1 MKLIKIDHTV
11 KSILIFSD
19 MVYYHHDRFPIQE
32 LDRYFEQKLKRN
44 PDYFEGMEEKIKQA
58 ILLAHQQNIGN
69 RDLELELDLNLYPPI
84 VARAVLTSTQNRNL
98 LREQLKNKVSIP
110 FLKQNPALSWEIIED
125 YLFCLFST
133 RNILRIFE
141 ELKAFNVPEL
151 TELVAEKIPTSL
163 IDECLSKQVVLEGF
177 GQNLN
182 LTHSQM
188 NILIQGEY
196 VDACAMLARRSDL
209 PVEIFET
216 LAKSSFKK
224 VIDNLSYSHMMTRVA
239 FDALLAK
246 ERWDVIKPHH
256 IEQFIEKSFVDEYI
270 QKSIS
275 PNSEIKIGRTSLLL
289 HIMAKFPTRL
299 LDEAHAQLILQSGMI
314 SLDEI
319 LAEFTS
325 FESVMRQ
332 LGSELVQDNITNLAK
347 EAVKKT
353 LPKNPHLTDEIIR
366 EIIQTCGLQ
375 NAECF
380 FPFLSSIKS
389 VSYMRELYA
398 LNTYHHA
405 GICYGLIKNP
415 NLPEDLLADIAKE
428 NPHLLRVV
436 IERITSPELIHSSV
450 AKEISL
456 NINFQSGYVD
466 IIRSVIQKLSS
477 KTPFPEVMAK
487 LLKASNLAHL
497 GLIKNPHLPL
507 DIELKFSKMKS
518 ENGLI
523 ALAKWT
529 TREEVMRALLN
540 KSYEVRFALS
550 CNPFVPPFILEQL
563 IDEDDLSLCE
573 SIAQHHNIDENV
585 VVHLERMQSDI
596 INQALNSNPSYIALD
611 DKDLYLED
619 L

>member
-1 MKLIKIDHTV
+1 MKLIKIDQTV
-11 KSILIFSD
+11 KPILILSD

-44 PDYFEGMEEKIKQA
+44 SDYFEGMEEKIKQA
-58 ILLAHQQNIGN
+58 ILFAHQRNIGN

-163 IDECLSKQVVLEGF
+163 IDECLSKQVVFEGF
-177 GQNLN
+177 GKNPN
-182 LTHSQM
+182 LTPSQM
-188 NILIQGEY
+188 HRLIQGEY

-209 PVEIFET
+209 PTDIFEALT
-216 LAKSSFKK
+216 LIPSKK
-224 VIDNLSYSHMMTRVA
+224 VIDNLKHSNMMTLVA
-239 FDALLAK
+239 FNALLAK
-246 ERWDVIKPHH
+246 ERWDVIKPHY
-256 IEQFIEKSFVDEYI
+256 IERFIKKSFVDEYI
-270 QKSIS
+270 QKSLS
-275 PNSEIKIGRTSLLL
+275 PNSEVKIGNQFLLL
-289 HIMAKFPTRL
+289 HVMVKFPAKL
-299 LDEAHAQLILQSGMI
+299 LDEAHAQLMLQSSLI
-314 SLDEI
+314 SINEI

-325 FESVMRQ
+325 FESIMRQ
-332 LGSELVQDNITNLAK
+332 LGLELSQNNITNLAK
-347 EAVKKT
+347 EAIMRA
-353 LPKNPHLTDEIIR
+353 LPKNSHLTDEIIR
-366 EIIQTCGLQ
+366 EIIQACGLQ
-375 NAECF
+375 HAERF
-380 FPFLSSIKS
+380 FPFVSSIKN

-398 LNTYHHA
+398 LNTYQHA
-405 GICYGLIKNP
+405 GICYGLVKNP
-415 NLPEDLLADIAKE
+415 NLPEDLLVDIAKE
-428 NPHLLRVV
+428 YPHLLDVV
-436 IERITSPELIHSSV
+436 IERIISPELIHSNV
-450 AKEISL
+450 AKEIAL
-456 NINFQSGYVD
+456 NIDFQGGYVD
-466 IIRSVIQKLSS
+466 ILRSVAQKLSN
-477 KTPFPEVMAK
+477 KTPLPEVMEK
-487 LLKASNLAHL
+487 LLKTSNLARL
-497 GLIKNPHLPL
+497 ELIKNPHLPL
-507 DIELKFSKMKS
+507 EIELRFSKMKS

-529 TREEVMRALLN
+529 AHEEVMRTLLN

-563 IDEDDLSLCE
+563 INEDDLSLCE

-596 INQALNSNPSYIALD
+596 INRALNSNPSYITLD
-611 DKDLYLED
+611 DEDLYLED

>member
-1 MKLIKIDHTV
+1 M
-11 KSILIFSD
+11 
-19 MVYYHHDRFPIQE
+19 
-32 LDRYFEQKLKRN
+32 
-44 PDYFEGMEEKIKQA
+44 
-58 ILLAHQQNIGN
+58 
-69 RDLELELDLNLYPPI
+69 
-84 VARAVLTSTQNRNL
+84 
-98 LREQLKNKVSIP
+98 
-110 FLKQNPALSWEIIED
+110 
-125 YLFCLFST
+125 
-133 RNILRIFE
+133 
-141 ELKAFNVPEL
+141 
-151 TELVAEKIPTSL
+151 
-163 IDECLSKQVVLEGF
+163 
-177 GQNLN
+177 
-182 LTHSQM
+182 
-188 NILIQGEY
+188 
-196 VDACAMLARRSDL
+196 
-209 PVEIFET
+209 
-216 LAKSSFKK
+216 
-224 VIDNLSYSHMMTRVA
+224 
-239 FDALLAK
+239 
-246 ERWDVIKPHH
+246 IKPYH

-275 PNSEIKIGRTSLLL
+275 SNSEIKIGRTSLL
-289 HIMAKFPTRL
+289 HIMAKFPARL

-497 GLIKNPHLPL
+497 GLIKNPH
-507 DIELKFSKMKS
+507 
-518 ENGLI
+518 
-523 ALAKWT
+523 
-529 TREEVMRALLN
+529 
-540 KSYEVRFALS
+540 
-550 CNPFVPPFILEQL
+550 PP
-563 IDEDDLSLCE
+563 
-573 SIAQHHNIDENV
+573 
-585 VVHLERMQSDI
+585 
-596 INQALNSNPSYIALD
+596 PP
-611 DKDLYLED
+611 
-619 L
+619 